1 MRIFGFLIIVV
12 SLLIVVLSAF
22 FGLPLPIAL
31 KGLLDSGSLICVM
44 GLVLGGCLIAYG
56 SDTYKGC
63 GAILK
68 STPSREEA
76 EIAVSVHKLAVRI
89 SIGAS
94 FIGVMFGVIAM
105 LGAMGAG
112 SGGISVRWHSSFVD
126 YDSIRGGIRLLFVS
140 ALAILLPT
148 PVGQGLLTFG
158 GAGDVQ
164 DRQGQKGLEGQHTE
178 SISHKHGSQSLQNR
192 ARPHLG

>member
-22 FGLPLPIAL
+22 FGLPLPIGL

-76 EIAVSVHKLAVRI
+76 AIAVSVYKLAVRI
-89 SIGAS
+89 SIGAG
-94 FIGVMFGVIAM
+94 FIGVMFGLIAM
-105 LGAMGAG
+105 LEHMGSG
-112 SGGISVRWHSSFVD
+112 SGGMDIGD
-126 YDSIRGGIRLLFVS
+126 IYGGIAVSLITALYGVVFAFTLF
-140 ALAILLPT
+140 LPL
-148 PVGQGLLTFG
+148 QYYF
-158 GAGDVQ
+158 Q
-164 DRQGQKGLEGQHTE
+164 RQLDKD
-178 SISHKHGSQSLQNR
+178 S
-192 ARPHLG
+192 

>member
-22 FGLPLPIAL
+22 FGLPLPIGL

-76 EIAVSVHKLAVRI
+76 AIAVSVHKLAVRI
-89 SIGAS
+89 SIGAG
-94 FIGVMFGVIAM
+94 FIGVMFGLIAM
-105 LGAMGAG
+105 LGAMGGG
-112 SGGISVRWHSSFVD
+112 SS
-126 YDSIRGGIRLLFVS
+126 DSWDMSAFTHGL
-140 ALAILLPT
+140 ALALISTLYGLVFAFILFLPL
-148 PVGQGLLTFG
+148 QYYF
-158 GAGDVQ
+158 Q
-164 DRQGQKGLEGQHTE
+164 RQLDKD
-178 SISHKHGSQSLQNR
+178 S
-192 ARPHLG
+192 